1 MDFFIK
7 PKNMMKNIHCRTHFK
22 AAISLS
28 RGDPC
33 CLKILEHEF
42 NDQFM
47 EISHNMENVNRS
59 MNDWHPARNSITQG
73 GFSIPNLD

>member
-1 MDFFIK
+1 MR
-7 PKNMMKNIHCRTHFK
+7 NIHCRTHFK

-33 CLKILEHEF
+33 CLKIQEHEF

-47 EISHNMENVNRS
+47 EISHNMEAVNRS
-59 MNDWHPARNSITQG
+59 MNDW
-73 GFSIPNLD
+73 